1 MTVFAEMIAVY
12 ALSVVFVP
20 AMRAPFVRERL
31 LVLPLAV
38 YAHLAGGAIALAL
51 GPFQLNARLRAAYL
65 PVHRWT
71 GRCYVGAVLAGGLGG
86 LVLAGVSQGG
96 LPAHAGFGMLAVV
109 WLTTTGL
116 AFRAIKAGDSATHRR
131 WMIRSFSL
139 TFAAV
144 TLRIYI
150 PLSQVIGI
158 PFEPAYVTISWLCWV
173 PNLLVA
179 EWLIIGPRA
188 AEPSE
193 PAPRA
198 LAASAHR
205 A

>member
-1 MTVFAEMIAVY
+1 MTVLAEVIAAY

-20 AMRAPFVRERL
+20 AMRAPFVRERV

-51 GPFQLNARLRAAYL
+51 GPFQLNARLRAAHL
-65 PVHRWT
+65 SVHRWT
-71 GRCYVGAVLAGGLGG
+71 GRCYVSAVLTGGLAG

-96 LPAHAGFGMLAVV
+96 LPAHAGFGMLAIV

-116 AFRAIKAGDSATHRR
+116 AVRAIKAGDPTTHRR
-131 WMIRSFSL
+131 WMIRSFAL

-144 TLRIYI
+144 TLRIYL

-179 EWLIIGPRA
+179 EWLILGRRA
-188 AEPSE
+188 AESSE
-193 PAPRA
+193 PTARV
-198 LAASAHR
+198 LAA
-205 A
+205 